1 MLRKYMVQP
10 GDNCGQRDHWTKA
23 KQDYPRMG
31 TVLDKDELPK
41 TAVMGNEDAPGLK
54 CNVEYFRINQTG
66 RIVMGDSTDIVP
78 HFLQERTNARISAF
92 VQQEPHAVALA
103 ARTTLR
109 LFLR

>member
-1 MLRKYMVQP
+1 MVKA
-10 GDNCGQRDHWTKA
+10 GDDCDQRDHWTKA
-23 KQDYPRMG
+23 KQDYPGMG
-31 TVLDKDELPK
+31 TVLDKDEFPK
-41 TAVMGNEDAPGLK
+41 TAVMGDEDSPSLK
-54 CNVEYFRINQTG
+54 CYVEYFRIDQAG

-78 HFLQERTNARISAF
+78 QLLQERTNARISAF